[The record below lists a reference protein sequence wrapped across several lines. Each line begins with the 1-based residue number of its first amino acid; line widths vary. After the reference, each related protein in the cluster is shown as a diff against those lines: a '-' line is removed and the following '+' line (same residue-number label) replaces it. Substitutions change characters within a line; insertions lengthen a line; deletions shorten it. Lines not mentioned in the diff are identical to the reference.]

1 MKLGKAEGRVVSTAL
16 ESTNPESQAPFVS
29 GFGFLGCNG
38 MGDGPRASILDR
50 PLGRSVGEW
59 WGGGRQRKTAGGKMG
74 SHLASRKVARPS
86 LTVGR
91 TV

>member
-59 WGGGRQRKTAGGKMG
+59 WGGWEAKEDSWWKDGLSFGLQESCKT
-74 SHLASRKVARPS
+74 
-86 LTVGR
+86 
-91 TV
+91 